1 MALTILVSIYVV
13 ATVGLLLRGQ
23 VFANKFSKLTW
34 DELRS
39 QLAPV
44 SMEELKSARSQYRER
59 RNSSVKTAISPL
71 PRGLGRKEHL
81 ERIKK
86 NALVVIELGKYC
98 ENWRRDTGAT
108 TLELR
113 AHGRQLSR
121 ALVLYKIVIFLRLEQ
136 VRSQG
141 HLLVISNEYV
151 EMIDCLLSLYR
162 EINVARYP
170 QVRAACS

>member
-59 RNSSVKTAISPL
+59 RNSSVENGNKSPA
-71 PRGLGRKEHL
+71 PGTWPERGTSKGL
-81 ERIKK
+81 
-86 NALVVIELGKYC
+86 
-98 ENWRRDTGAT
+98 RRT
-108 TLELR
+108 R
-113 AHGRQLSR
+113 
-121 ALVLYKIVIFLRLEQ
+121 
-136 VRSQG
+136 
-141 HLLVISNEYV
+141 
-151 EMIDCLLSLYR
+151 
-162 EINVARYP
+162 
-170 QVRAACS
+170 